1 MVQLPPRVAKYCRLK
16 DFGSKR
22 GQIYEMIINEFCY
35 FNLIMLHFKW
45 FVEVDVE
52 KIFIIMLILK
62 ILFPFDSKS
71 LPHRVLCHSWGN
83 LDHIWDIQGPI
94 NSIYTTIYNSH
105 IYYFQYT
112 YTTLCP
118 IFRPGYWF
126 FLKILFILYIRP
138 PFDPKSL
145 QLWYFVTNASSL
157 ITFGIF

>member
-1 MVQLPPRVAKYCRLK
+1 MVQLPPCVTKYCRLK

-52 KIFIIMLILK
+52 KISIIMLILK

-83 LDHIWDIQGPI
+83 LDHIWDILGPI
-94 NSIYTTIYNSH
+94 NSYLLIPIHLYYTLH
-105 IYYFQYT
+105 DFQT
-112 YTTLCP
+112 RML
-118 IFRPGYWF
+118 IFSQNIVDFVYLTPFWP
-126 FLKILFILYIRP
+126 KILTP
-138 PFDPKSL
+138 
-145 QLWYFVTNASSL
+145 V
-157 ITFGIF
+157 IFCH